1 MVLLAAEVCEE
12 KKGTDIRIL
21 ELDPIDSG
29 LTDYFLIAS
38 ATNTRQTGAIADEI
52 ELKMKREFG
61 QYARAVEGRRTGEW
75 ILLDYTDFVAHI
87 FTEQTRA
94 FYDIERL
101 RKSARSL
108 DTRELAGKAK
118 RRLRETPPA
127 DEDFVIEPV
136 EVVMKEPAKSPAK
149 KAAKSAPK
157 KAAKK
162 AAAKKSAPKKA
173 ARKASA
179 KKAASNSVI
188 RGGIHA
194 DMEQT
199 ALPGSVTLVLPP
211 EDE

>member
-21 ELDPIDSG
+21 ELDPMDSG

-101 RKSARSL
+101 RKSARPL
-108 DTRELAGKAK
+108 DARELAGKPQRKA
-118 RRLRETPPA
+118 RGAPPA
-127 DEDFVIEPV
+127 DGELVIEPV
-136 EVVMKEPAKSPAK
+136 EVVMQPAK
-149 KAAKSAPK
+149 KAAKKSTPKKAGKKAVKKTAAKKAAPK

-162 AAAKKSAPKKA
+162 AA
-173 ARKASA
+173 
-179 KKAASNSVI
+179 SNSVM
-188 RGGIHA
+188 RGGIY
-194 DMEQT
+194 DGVEPI
-199 ALPGSVTLVLPP
+199 ALPGSVTLELPPP